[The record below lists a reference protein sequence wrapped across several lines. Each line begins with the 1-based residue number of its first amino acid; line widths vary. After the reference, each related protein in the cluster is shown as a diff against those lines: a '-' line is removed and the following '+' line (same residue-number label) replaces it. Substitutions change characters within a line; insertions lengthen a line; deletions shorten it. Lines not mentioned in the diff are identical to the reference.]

1 MSKRLVAGRDDISP
15 FTPLPSMVH
24 YHLIW
29 SLFWGGLVGK
39 GRCGGAEKSLSLK
52 SQRKGRGYCV
62 CVQAERGR
70 RKGVR
75 CINGVERERGLN
87 PPSIYPSLLSHTLF
101 TSMVGGGCL
110 DVRV

>member
-1 MSKRLVAGRDDISP
+1 VCAS
-15 FTPLPSMVH
+15 
-24 YHLIW
+24 
-29 SLFWGGLVGK
+29 
-39 GRCGGAEKSLSLK
+39 
-52 SQRKGRGYCV
+52 RKGG
-62 CVQAERGR
+62 GGGG
-70 RKGVR
+70 GVR